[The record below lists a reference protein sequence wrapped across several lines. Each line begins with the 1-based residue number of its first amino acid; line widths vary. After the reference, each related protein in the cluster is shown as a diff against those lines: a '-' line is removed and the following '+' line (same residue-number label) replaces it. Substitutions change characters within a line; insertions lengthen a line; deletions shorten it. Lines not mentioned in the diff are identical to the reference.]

1 MYSFK
6 EEDNL
11 YDWISCLDNKLY
23 FGPFPNQ
30 TMIDKLLEEKFD
42 TIVNLTMENESV
54 FSKNDSSYKIPKSKY
69 IHYPI
74 IDNDV
79 PQSNLEYCLFITNLK
94 HLYKKNKKIY
104 IHCRGG
110 HGRSGMVSTSLLI
123 LLNTHK
129 SIKEVMEDVNNC
141 HKNRI
146 ILRDKWK
153 TKNTPFNYDQYTF
166 LMKLHKNIYINIKNK
181 YYNWL
186 ILNEK
191 IQYKDEEYY
200 NIYEFFIN
208 EKINT
213 KEKQDFLKNY
223 FYNKILFNKDIQ
235 YKLRLTYLKRIELTD
250 SDNKDFSD
258 LYSTL
263 LYNIR
268 EYLFVNDSSFLH
280 P

>member
-1 MYSFK
+1 
-6 EEDNL
+6 
-11 YDWISCLDNKLY
+11 
-23 FGPFPNQ
+23 
-30 TMIDKLLEEKFD
+30 
-42 TIVNLTMENESV
+42 
-54 FSKNDSSYKIPKSKY
+54 
-69 IHYPI
+69 
-74 IDNDV
+74 
-79 PQSNLEYCLFITNLK
+79 
-94 HLYKKNKKIY
+94 
-104 IHCRGG
+104 
-110 HGRSGMVSTSLLI
+110 
-123 LLNTHK
+123 
-129 SIKEVMEDVNNC
+129 
-141 HKNRI
+141 
-146 ILRDKWK
+146 
-153 TKNTPFNYDQYTF
+153 
-166 LMKLHKNIYINIKNK
+166 MKLHKNIYINIKNK

-213 KEKQDFLKNY
+213 KEKEDFLKNY

-268 EYLFVNDSSFLH
+268 EYLFVNDSSCLY